1 MVKREKIL
9 LGVLAATLAVA
20 GALQLSSPGGP
31 GGPAPQGV
39 AAPSGLNM
47 DEVLQSVELAKLPA
61 ERAYR
66 ITLLA
71 DNATGDPFYGGRGG
85 LSQDEGQG
93 GQTGAVEFVYS
104 GYIKIGPKIFAVI
117 NGVEYA
123 HGDEVAEGGYVVQAI
138 DKNSVLLERTD
149 GPSGRK
155 FTRRVLLVE
164 DPTDKI
170 RIRVVK
176 KR

>member
-1 MVKREKIL
+1 MEKREKIM
-9 LGVLAATLAVA
+9 LGALAATLALA
-20 GALQLSSPGGP
+20 GVLQFSSPGGP
-31 GGPAPQGV
+31 PLPGA
-39 AAPSGLNM
+39 AAPSALNM
-47 DEVLQSVELAKLPA
+47 DEVLHSVEQAKLPPA
-61 ERAYR
+61 SAYR
-66 ITLLA
+66 LSLLA
-71 DNATGDPFYGGRGG
+71 DNATGDPFYGGQGG
-85 LSQDEGQG
+85 LSQDEAEAGQG
-93 GQTGAVEFVYS
+93 GAAEFVYS

-123 HGDEVAEGGYVVQAI
+123 HGDELAEGGYVVQAI

-164 DPTDKI
+164 DATDKI